1 MADAIDDLIAN
12 PTAFLSKNVIENY
25 DSPASG
31 LCDGSVEA
39 VMKGHV
45 RSADGHSMGNL
56 TYLSLTPTASKTA
69 RIAWLKYNDNMTTTL
84 DVGFWTSAKV
94 VMTNLLT
101 GCSFGVKRFKMG
113 GIRIA
118 HSNLKTAGQINV
130 AANATALTGYGVQL
144 HKAGYITGTNDSL
157 GAECCIVYGVAGTF
171 GWTFY
176 AQILRNYSGGYGEVN
191 RVVNLG

>member
-25 DSPASG
+25 NSPASG

-45 RSADGHSMGNL
+45 RSADGNSMGNL
-56 TYLSLTPTASKTA
+56 TYLTLTPTASKTA
-69 RIAWLKYNDNMTTTL
+69 RVAWLKYDDNRTTTL

-101 GCSFGVKRFKMG
+101 GCSFGVQRFRMG

-118 HSNLKTAGQINV
+118 HSNLKTAGQINA

-144 HKAGYITGTNDSL
+144 HKAGYITGTNESL
-157 GAECCIVYGVAGTF
+157 GAECCIVYGVAGMF

-176 AQILRNYSGGYGEVN
+176 AQMLRNYSGGYGEVN
-191 RVVNLG
+191 RVVTLG